1 MSIGEDATRVIGRI
15 DYDSET
21 NRCVGFV
28 LPLDGNGLPVVDAY
42 LATSFTA
49 IEAMFNNASVSKYAY
64 VYMAQPLASN
74 IPPFCLS
81 CIGTDQKFTAQ
92 HVLQRWQYIYSQCTE
107 RGITV
112 ASFGGDGDSRIM
124 KAMRVSVSL
133 SISSDDPM
141 LKELSAPVPLLKV
154 STEWKKWFC
163 IQPTVVSYVQDV
175 VHIAVKMK
183 ARLLNPSVKLKMGP
197 NFEAVAYH
205 LQQLYIKFGKEQHFL
220 REKDLNQKDRQNFD
234 AVQHIMNA
242 CHLLQQIPGS
252 LGTKCYVEII
262 KNVVDSYLDKSLDTV
277 SRLEKIW
284 YATFFVRYW

>member
-1 MSIGEDATRVIGRI
+1 MLGQIYSSFQCQRI
-15 DYDSET
+15 IHAQYKTLHEGIFRFDE
-21 NRCVGFV
+21 
-28 LPLDGNGLPVVDAY
+28 L
-42 LATSFTA
+42 LAHIIDHKA
-49 IEAMFNNASVSKYAY
+49 SKYAY

-74 IPPFCLS
+74 IPPFRLS

-197 NFEAVAYH
+197 NFEAGAYH
-205 LQQLYIKFGKEQHFL
+205 LQQLYIRSNTF
-220 REKDLNQKDRQNFD
+220 
-234 AVQHIMNA
+234 
-242 CHLLQQIPGS
+242 
-252 LGTKCYVEII
+252 YV
-262 KNVVDSYLDKSLDTV
+262 K
-277 SRLEKIW
+277 KI
-284 YATFFVRYW
+284 